1 VLLLLLLTLAA
12 LSDLYRIPGKDG
24 TIWANGLFPLT
35 MEFSED
41 YPHKPPKCK
50 FPAGLK
56 PARLSKIHILPF
68 TSFSFLSASF
78 SPRDQQ
84 ARCRG
89 LLEKGEGGREGGRKR
104 RRKKRSVRKVIADK
118 CERGKMV
125 AFTITHT

>member
-56 PARLSKIHILPF
+56 PARLSKFHILPF
-68 TSFSFLSASF
+68 TSFFFLECILLSQRSAGAV
-78 SPRDQQ
+78 PR
-84 ARCRG
+84 AIG
-89 LLEKGEGGREGGRKR
+89 GGRGRAGGWEKEKEEEEECTESYCGQMR
-104 RRKKRSVRKVIADK
+104 A
-118 CERGKMV
+118 G
-125 AFTITHT
+125 